1 MCSDEKGKY
10 DELIDDKGV
19 KVLIDPKAMMHVIG
33 TKMDF
38 VDDKLRYR
46 KHVTPLLLV
55 HYMMQTDLYAAFI
68 AYFVICC
75 HLFPRL
81 GGGKFC
87 SRNTVI
93 CDEMVSYP
101 QHYGCL
107 K

>member
-46 KHVTPLLLV
+46 KHVTPLL
-55 HYMMQTDLYAAFI
+55 HFCISPLYDANWHLQHKCGFRMLHLLLTLLFA
-68 AYFVICC
+68 VI
-75 HLFPRL
+75 FSP
-81 GGGKFC
+81 
-87 SRNTVI
+87 
-93 CDEMVSYP
+93 D
-101 QHYGCL
+101 
-107 K
+107 

>member
-46 KHVTPLLLV
+46 KHVTTLLHFYISPL
-55 HYMMQTDLYAAFI
+55 YDA
-68 AYFVICC
+68 
-75 HLFPRL
+75 
-81 GGGKFC
+81 
-87 SRNTVI
+87 N
-93 CDEMVSYP
+93 
-101 QHYGCL
+101 
-107 K
+107 